1 MGETIAN
8 ARKFWRAPPS
18 DKLWKR
24 AALVAGVGIGGT
36 IATTVLCKGAVLAI
50 GYEDPYNLHYPTGYE
65 AHRDYQSHK
74 MQQVAARAIF
84 ALTATTGL
92 ALAISPH
99 TRFGHVSGRLVFGGG
114 IFGTGYFVH
123 NTLPYH
129 GRNYLDYQQKVL
141 NGERLVID
149 TSTGP

>member
-1 MGETIAN
+1 MQN
-8 ARKFWRAPPS
+8 AWKFARAPPS

-24 AALVAGVGIGGT
+24 TALVAGVGIGGT

-50 GYEDPYNLHYPTGYE
+50 GYEDPYNLHYATGYE

-84 ALTATTGL
+84 ACAATTGL
-92 ALAISPH
+92 ALAISPR
-99 TRFGHVSGRLVFGGG
+99 TRLGHVSSHLVLGGG
-114 IFGTGYFVH
+114 IFGTGYFAH
-123 NTLPYH
+123 KNFPYH
-129 GRNYLDYQQKVL
+129 YRNYVDYRQKVL